1 VALLTPAA
9 ALAELLA
16 RVGAAPARA
25 VALSADELAHW
36 PADAVAAMKA
46 QGVLRPGKPG
56 DTAVCPG
63 CEQACVMQVQQR
75 LQAGHKAALFI
86 VCDKPEDIGRV
97 PLAAA
102 HLERWRVDGQTL
114 GDALSLLLGGCE
126 CQPGPD
132 GGQAWRLGAVAGRTG
147 KSAVHLRFDNQ
158 GRALLDVAGHAL
170 ELGLLLAF
178 HGERLVLDAR
188 QLARCVDAPAQG
200 AGLAAET
207 AEQRTDRLRARRAAL
222 QKKGV
227 KAFLQVLAQEEE
239 VSVSMVKKIL
249 RRSTPD
255 TDAALPAWA
264 AVVAPRQ
271 GVSPG
276 KKNKH

>member
-1 VALLTPAA
+1 MAPLTPAA

-16 RVGAAPARA
+16 RLGAAPARA
-25 VALSADELAHW
+25 VALSGDELGNW
-36 PADAVAAMKA
+36 PADAVAAMKVH
-46 QGVLRPGKPG
+46 GVLRPIKPG
-56 DTAVCPG
+56 NTAVCPG
-63 CEQACVMQVQQR
+63 CEQACVMPAQQR

-97 PLAAA
+97 PLSAG

-114 GDALSLLLGGCE
+114 GDALAGLLGASE
-126 CQPGPD
+126 CQAARD
-132 GGQAWRLGAVAGRTG
+132 SRQAWRLGAVAGRTD
-147 KSAVHLRFDNQ
+147 KAAVHLQFDDE

-170 ELGLLLAF
+170 ELGLLLAV

-188 QLARCVDAPAQG
+188 QLARCVDAPAHG
-200 AGLAAET
+200 AGPAAET
-207 AEQRTDRLRARRAAL
+207 AEQRTDRLLARRAAL

-227 KAFLQVLAQEEE
+227 KAFLRVLAQEED

-249 RRSTPD
+249 GRTTPD
-255 TDAALPAWA
+255 ADAALPAWA

-276 KKNKH
+276 KRTKR